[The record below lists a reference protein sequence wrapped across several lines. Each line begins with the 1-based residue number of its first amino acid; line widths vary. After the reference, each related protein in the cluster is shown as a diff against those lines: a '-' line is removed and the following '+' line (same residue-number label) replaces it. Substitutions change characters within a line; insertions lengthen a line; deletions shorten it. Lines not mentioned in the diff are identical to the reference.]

1 MLTVNNCHPATRVIL
16 HIPER
21 GGVISVRGVAVG
33 EGGGGMERIFLGV
46 STI

>member
-33 EGGGGMERIFLGV
+33 EGGGGVWKGDF
-46 STI
+46 